1 MNIELELTPI
11 EIDAGADLTLVY
23 PIQDPKQQKV
33 DSTWTL
39 EKRDLPNRSWPA
51 PRMTAVSP
59 FSKSSRDFVRLVGP
73 GVYVG
78 CGYQADR
85 KGVLCD
91 EDFVY
96 FLMIRQM

>member
-1 MNIELELTPI
+1 MNIELELTPV
-11 EIDAGADLTLVY
+11 ESDAGADLTFVY
-23 PIQDPKQQKV
+23 PIQDLKQQKAG
-33 DSTWTL
+33 STWTL

-51 PRMTAVSP
+51 PRMTVVSP
-59 FSKSSRDFVRLVGP
+59 FSNSPRDFVRLVGP

-85 KGVLCD
+85 KGAFCD

-96 FLMIRQM
+96 FLMIRQI